1 MTKPYDDSNW
11 REEYKG
17 YTSSRYE
24 LDLLENGPK
33 SLSQSWMMG
42 ALHNKWKKMKG
53 YKDPEPPDVSSSLGE
68 FFKKQIEVKYTFN
81 ALSVI
86 RYAILL
92 LGSTSRSKRTRIRT
106 VTTSWTRRFFL
117 CIIGLSKQITYV

>member
-1 MTKPYDDSNW
+1 MVECTPIGKGEKTMTKPYDDSNW

-42 ALHNKWKKMKG
+42 ALHNKWKKLKG
-53 YKDPEPPDVSSSLGE
+53 YKDPEPPDCQSSLGE
-68 FFKKQIEVKYTFN
+68 FFKQQDKYD
-81 ALSVI
+81 
-86 RYAILL
+86 
-92 LGSTSRSKRTRIRT
+92 
-106 VTTSWTRRFFL
+106 
-117 CIIGLSKQITYV
+117 

>member
-1 MTKPYDDSNW
+1 MTTKPYDDSNW

-17 YTSSRYE
+17 YTSSKYE

-53 YKDPEPPDVSSSLGE
+53 YKEPEPPDVSSSMKE
-68 FFKKQIEVKYTFN
+68 FFDKQNEYEDN
-81 ALSVI
+81 AHCDI
-86 RYAILL
+86 
-92 LGSTSRSKRTRIRT
+92 
-106 VTTSWTRRFFL
+106 
-117 CIIGLSKQITYV
+117 

>member
-17 YTSSRYE
+17 YTSSKYE
-24 LDLLENGPK
+24 LELLENGPK

-53 YKDPEPPDVSSSLGE
+53 YKEPEPPDVSSSLSE
-68 FFKKQIEVKYTFN
+68 FFKKQNEHEN
-81 ALSVI
+81 P
-86 RYAILL
+86 RPEE
-92 LGSTSRSKRTRIRT
+92 
-106 VTTSWTRRFFL
+106 
-117 CIIGLSKQITYV
+117 QIYDQLNGQ